1 MSNKKDKDRKAMTVR
16 MSKDLHRKLKMK
28 LLKKDKSFQG
38 WCVEQIEEF
47 VEGGND

>member
-1 MSNKKDKDRKAMTVR
+1 MEDKKQDRKAMTVR
-16 MSKDLHRKLKMK
+16 IPKNLHRKLKVK